1 MGNRWGWGCFAVGA
15 VAGVAAYTLIKTPAF
30 KKACA
35 SLIGKGLQLKD
46 EAAAFAESVK
56 EDAEDIV
63 VDANAEVKKEIYVE
77 ENEKAKKE
85 IKIEDE

>member
-1 MGNRWGWGCFAVGA
+1 MAIKCNWGSFFVGA
-15 VAGVAAYTLIKTPAF
+15 ACGIVAYNLVKTPAF

-35 SLIGKGLQLKD
+35 SLVGKGLQLKD

-63 VDANAEVKKEIYVE
+63 AEAKYN
-77 ENEKAKKE
+77 NEKAEK
-85 IKIEDE
+85 

>member
-63 VDANAEVKKEIYVE
+63 AEAKYN
-77 ENEKAKKE
+77 NEKKSK
-85 IKIEDE
+85 

>member
-1 MGNRWGWGCFAVGA
+1 MNKWCIFGLGALAGLTTLAV
-15 VAGVAAYTLIKTPAF
+15 VKTPAF

-35 SLIGKGLQLKD
+35 AVVGSGMKLKD

-63 VDANAEVKKEIYVE
+63 AEAKYNNSKSDNA
-77 ENEKAKKE
+77 
-85 IKIEDE
+85 